1 MMLIGNLYKIT
12 STDQKEGVINA
23 ILEIDKYNSIFKG
36 HFPGQPVLPG
46 AVMLQMI
53 KEVLERSL
61 NYQIRLK
68 KADQIK
74 FLGLIDPQIDNVL
87 QLSLSYSHDDKDL
100 LRVTASIV
108 FKNNTSLKFKG
119 TFIKL

>member
-1 MMLIGNLYKIT
+1 MLIGNLYKII
-12 STDQKEGVINA
+12 SKNEKKGAIDV
-23 ILEIDKYNSIFKG
+23 ILEIDKHHSIFEG

-53 KEVLERSL
+53 KEVLQNSL
-61 NYQIRLK
+61 NCAMCLK

-74 FLGLIDPQIDNVL
+74 FLGLIDPQINNVL
-87 QLSLSYSHDDKDL
+87 KLSLSYNQDDNDL
-100 LRVTASIV
+100 LMVKANIV
-108 FKNNTSLKFKG
+108 FKNNISLKFKG